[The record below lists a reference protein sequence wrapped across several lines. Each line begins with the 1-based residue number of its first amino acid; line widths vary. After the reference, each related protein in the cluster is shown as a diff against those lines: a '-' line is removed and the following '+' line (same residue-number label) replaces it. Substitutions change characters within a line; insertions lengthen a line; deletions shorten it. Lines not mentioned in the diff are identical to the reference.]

1 MFYVSKKVSISD
13 KISIYKLKLTYYN
26 VMIKIDKQDLID
38 ITDIK
43 KYRIKWQKW
52 CHKYVIHFINKS
64 PVRKCSSVIF
74 LMGKN
79 YFLIEFCFEIIVL
92 SEGNTCIA

>member
-13 KISIYKLKLTYYN
+13 KRSIYKLKLTYYN

-43 KYRIKWQKW
+43 NIGL
-52 CHKYVIHFINKS
+52 S
-64 PVRKCSSVIF
+64 D
-74 LMGKN
+74 KN
-79 YFLIEFCFEIIVL
+79 GVTNMSYIL
-92 SEGNTCIA
+92 